1 MKTKVSSKGQV
12 VLPQP
17 IRLALGL
24 VPGSELE
31 VIADGDQVI
40 LRRPSRFKRVTIEEA
55 LGCAGYD
62 GPARTVD
69 EMNAGVAEMMRA
81 KAART

>member
-69 EMNAGVAEMMRA
+69 EMNAGVAEMLRA

>member
-17 IRLALGL
+17 ISLALGL

-69 EMNAGVAEMMRA
+69 EMNAGVAEMLRA